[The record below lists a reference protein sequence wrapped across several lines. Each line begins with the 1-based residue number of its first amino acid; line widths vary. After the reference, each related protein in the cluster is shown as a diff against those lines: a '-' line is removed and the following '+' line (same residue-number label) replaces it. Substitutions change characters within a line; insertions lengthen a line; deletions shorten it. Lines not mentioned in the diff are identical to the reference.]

1 MDYLENTIVD
11 YWGRNEMCLGV
22 VVKTGIDRLQVKGV
36 GEQTNRVAVKQ
47 VLTSHG
53 SASSN
58 HLNRLAEIQAEII
71 DVMAEIDVELL
82 WQDALEQ
89 GRNDGLAELTANYF
103 GEATPIRISA
113 MARKL
118 LEDNLRFK
126 FQQLA
131 ISPRQPEEIEEILR
145 LREARAARAAVRERT
160 KQWLDDVLS
169 HRGDEPVAVPEEQET
184 FVRQSLDYLL
194 CGFAGEAV
202 NLLSA
207 ARAKMTARE
216 VAIKLLKVTGRL
228 PDDADEFLLVN
239 GIHAGFSADVLE
251 HAETLTLTIQDKGRD
266 SHLDLEV
273 FSIDDAE
280 TREIDDALSCRREN
294 GGFVVGVHIADPAH
308 IVLKGDCL
316 DDAAVERPLSLYLP
330 TTTVTMFPERVGC
343 DLSSLVAGQE
353 RASLSFT
360 IGFTE
365 AGEMTTWSFAPA
377 VVRVGRRLTHAEANQ
392 LLVDGADSV
401 AESLRDLLFLA
412 SKRRELREAAGGVS
426 FNRPELKIR
435 VRGGEVTVTPD
446 DQDTPSHQLV
456 SEFMILAN
464 HLAARYAVRCDIP
477 VIYRAQDP
485 PVEPVTPI
493 EVYEPHLFD
502 QQIKR
507 MKRTR
512 LSTCPQPHFG
522 LGLDIYTQVSSPLR
536 RYADLVI
543 QRQLAAHLRGEELPY
558 TLEELFAVLDNVDR
572 TSGQNRALE
581 REANRYWLLE
591 FLKRN
596 QLGEVMPATVVRVE
610 GSFVLAEL
618 DTYIER
624 GVLMCRNRL
633 QVGQRLTVR
642 IREVYPEASR
652 MVLVAE

>member
-1 MDYLENTIVD
+1 MDYFENTIVD

-22 VVKTGIDRLQVKGV
+22 VVKTGSDRLQVKGV
-36 GEQTNRVAVKQ
+36 GEQADRVAVKQ

-53 SASSN
+53 AASAKP
-58 HLNRLAEIQAEII
+58 LNRLAEIQAEII

-82 WQDALEQ
+82 WEDILEQ
-89 GRNDGLAELTANYF
+89 GGGDDLEALTAGYF
-103 GEATPIRISA
+103 GAATPVRISA

-118 LEDNLRFK
+118 LADNLRFK

-131 ISPRQPEEIEEILR
+131 ISPRRPEEVEEILR
-145 LREARAARAAVRERT
+145 LRGARAARAAVRERT
-160 KQWLDDVLS
+160 RLWLDGVLS
-169 HRGDEPVAVPEEQET
+169 HQGDEHIAVPEEQET
-184 FVRQSLDYLL
+184 FVRQSADYLL

-216 VAIKLLKVTGRL
+216 AAIKLLKVTGRL
-228 PDDADEFLLVN
+228 PAEADEFLLVN
-239 GIHAGFSADVLE
+239 GIHAGFSADVLAY
-251 HAETLTLTIQDKGRD
+251 AETLTLTVQDEDRD
-266 SHLDLEV
+266 SHVDLEV

-280 TREIDDALSCRREN
+280 TREIDDALSCHRDN
-294 GGFVVGVHIADPAH
+294 DGFVVGVHIADPAH
-308 IVLKGDCL
+308 VVHKGDCL
-316 DDAAVERPLSLYLP
+316 DEAAVERPLSLYLP

-343 DLSSLVAGQE
+343 DLGSLVEG
-353 RASLSFT
+353 RDRPSLSFK
-360 IGFTE
+360 IGFTA

-377 VVRVGRRLTHAEANQ
+377 VVRVGRRLTYVEADQ
-392 LLVDGADSV
+392 LLAGGSDSV
-401 AESLRDLLFLA
+401 SASLRDLLFLA
-412 SKRRELREAAGGVS
+412 SKRREQREASGGVT

-485 PVEPVTPI
+485 PGEPVTAVK
-493 EVYEPHLFD
+493 VYEPHLFD

-543 QRQLAAHLRGEELPY
+543 QRQLAAHLRGQAPPY
-558 TLEELFAVLDNVDR
+558 TQEELFAVLDNVDR
-572 TSGQNRALE
+572 TAGQNRALE
-581 REANRYWLLE
+581 REANHYWLLA
-591 FLKRN
+591 FLQRN
-596 QLGEVMPATVVRVE
+596 RIGEVMPATVVRVE

-618 DTYIER
+618 DTYLER
-624 GVLMCRNRL
+624 GVLMCRSRL
-633 QVGQRLTVR
+633 QVGQRLPVR
-642 IREVYPEASR
+642 IREVHPEAGR